1 MAVCSTAWF
10 ITSYTTHPILIDLGP
25 YSLILASQSPR
36 RQELLRGLELP
47 FTVRSLNTDESFPE
61 NLKHAEIAEYLARIK
76 GLAFGDS
83 LSANE
88 IVVTAD
94 TIVWIDGKV
103 LNKPGDEAEAI
114 EMINQ
119 LNGKKHDV
127 ITGVSLRSSVNQVVF
142 HDVAQVHFAQMAP
155 ETIAHYVRKYKPY
168 DKAGAYGIQEWIGYV
183 GIERLE
189 GSFYTV
195 MGFPTHKF
203 YVELQKFIAP

>member
-1 MAVCSTAWF
+1 M
-10 ITSYTTHPILIDLGP
+10 IDLGP

-36 RQELLRGLELP
+36 RQELLHGLELP

-127 ITGVSLRSSVNQVVF
+127 ITAVSLRSSTKQVVF
-142 HDVAQVHFAQMAP
+142 HDVAKVHFAQMAP
-155 ETIAHYVRKYKPY
+155 ETIGHYVRKYKPY

-203 YVELQKFIAP
+203 YVELQKFIAA

>member
-1 MAVCSTAWF
+1 M
-10 ITSYTTHPILIDLGP
+10 IDLGP

-76 GLAFGDS
+76 GLAFGNS

-88 IVVTAD
+88 IVITAD

-103 LNKPGDEAEAI
+103 LNKPNDEVEAI
-114 EMINQ
+114 EMIQQ
-119 LNGKKHDV
+119 LNGKQHDV
-127 ITGVSLRSSVNQVVF
+127 ITGVSLRSSAKQVVF
-142 HDVAQVHFAQMAP
+142 HDVAQVYFAQMPP
-155 ETIAHYVRKYKPY
+155 ETIQHYVHKYKPY

-203 YVELQKFIAP
+203 YLELQKFITS

>member
-1 MAVCSTAWF
+1 M
-10 ITSYTTHPILIDLGP
+10 IDLGP